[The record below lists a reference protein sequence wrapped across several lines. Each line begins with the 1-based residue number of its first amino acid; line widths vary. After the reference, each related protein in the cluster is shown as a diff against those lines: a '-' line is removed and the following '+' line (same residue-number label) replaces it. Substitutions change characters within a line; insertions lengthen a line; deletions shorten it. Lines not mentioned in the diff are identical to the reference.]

1 MGGTLGANIVI
12 KILANAGALWAADR
26 YITGLAVFPTEFF
39 RFDFFAIPPLIQ
51 TLAIGGAALAA
62 ANAILRPPLSVIAAV
77 LPFITTP
84 MLMVVANVVLIYL
97 AAAYFPATLAVA
109 ALKPLLFS
117 GLILGLV
124 NSLL

>member
-1 MGGTLGANIVI
+1 MVPNVAIKVI
-12 KILANAGALWAADR
+12 ANAAALWAASR
-26 YITGLAVFPTEFF
+26 YISGFQIIPYEFF
-39 RFDFFAIPPLIQ
+39 HIELLPIDPTLQ
-51 TLAIGGAALAA
+51 TLIAGGIALAI